1 MQSNTTTPTKGNKA
15 PYTRLSA
22 VIIPA
27 LLLATNANAGLIE
40 GYTGAAATYYG
51 LNGINIIKADIVRL
65 HKACGVYQ
73 QHACTNTENSRVM
86 VNRALEDHP
95 ERLLHVICHEAAHVM
110 QLRDGLPLS
119 EVDANNRAEGCMA
132 YIQGGDK

>member
-1 MQSNTTTPTKGNKA
+1 MKH
-15 PYTRLSA
+15 
-22 VIIPA
+22 IILPA

-40 GYTGAAATYYG
+40 GYAGTVSAYYG
-51 LNGINIIKADIVRL
+51 FDGINIIKADIVRL

-86 VNRALEDHP
+86 VNRALENHP
-95 ERLLHVICHEAAHVM
+95 ARLLHVLCHEAAHVL

-119 EVDANNRAEGCMA
+119 EVDANSRAEGCVA
-132 YIQGGDK
+132 YVQEVQP